1 MKAIT
6 FLFLILIM
14 IPGLSRAE
22 DNPVTDNGIIE
33 GKVVDHDTQ
42 NPVPDAVIKIVST
55 DKKTGSDNKGN
66 FRFEYLKN
74 GNYVLEIIAIGYKS
88 QMKTDI
94 VISSGKPLTVI
105 IELNASGFS
114 TESINVDANYFDKNS
129 DVNLSSV
136 NLDYEEVRR
145 SPGASEDIS
154 RMLQTAPGV
163 SVLNDQRNDL
173 VVRGGSPSENLL
185 LIDGVDLPNLSHYG
199 SQGTTGGAITFLNLK
214 FIREAD
220 IYTGGFNSKFGDR
233 LSSVVDIKLREGSFK
248 NYINNV
254 NLSFAGFGGTFEG
267 PITKKSSYL
276 FSVNRSYL
284 DLLKGALRLSAVPN
298 YWDFN
303 LKLTHKFDDN
313 NVLSLIGFSALD
325 KINFV
330 VDENTKVDDF
340 PYDSDNKTNTY
351 TGGLVYK
358 HLTKNGYLQA
368 VVSNTNTN
376 YYSDNIFAP
385 TKKQEYYLDNNE
397 NEMTSKLEYNQR
409 LSKSFFITVNGGG
422 KWGRYKNDIYAV
434 QDTTSQG
441 FVLPELRVNNSI
453 NNTKLFAGVNLTN
466 KLFNDRLVLN
476 YGLRFDYFD
485 YIKNKSTVSPR
496 IGASFYVTNSTI
508 INAAYGKYHQA
519 PLNIWLASDP
529 RNSGLNSMRSDHYI
543 AGIEQMFSK
552 DIKFVAEVYEKRYS
566 DYAVSVNNPDYI
578 LIDGGSDFGPNIV
591 GYASSSGQ
599 GYIRGIDL
607 SIQKKLTGNGLYGSI
622 NYSYSKSGF
631 TALSGGEKQA
641 AFDPTNQLTVIL
653 GYQVADDWLIGF
665 KFKYAGGRPY
675 TPFDAATSSMLGRG
689 VWDMSKFNEERYPA
703 YSRLDVRVDKKFYFK
718 KVCLTTYFELQNAY
732 NRENVY
738 SYFWN
743 KAKNEQGT
751 VYQWGFFPVG
761 GFNLEF

>member
-1 MKAIT
+1 MKTISI
-6 FLFLILIM
+6 LFLLFAIF
-14 IPGLSRAE
+14 SSNAFAE

-33 GKVVDHDTQ
+33 GKVLDHDTQ
-42 NPVPDAVIKIVST
+42 SPVADAVVKIMPLN
-55 DKKTGSDNKGN
+55 KKTGTDEKGN
-66 FRFEYLKN
+66 FRFEFLNN
-74 GNYVLEIIAIGYKS
+74 GNYILEISAVGYKTII
-88 QMKTDI
+88 KTDL
-94 VISSGKPLTVI
+94 VISSGNPVSVI
-105 IELNASGFS
+105 VEMNSTS
-114 TESINVDANYFDKNS
+114 YTTESISVDANYFDKNS
-129 DVNLSSV
+129 DVNISSV

-220 IYTGGFNSKFGDR
+220 IFTGGFSSKYGDR

-248 NYINNV
+248 NYINNL

-267 PITKKSSYL
+267 PLSKKSSYL

-303 LKLTHKFDDN
+303 LKVTNKFDDN
-313 NVLSLIGFSALD
+313 NILNIIGFSALD

-330 VDENTKVDDF
+330 TDENTKVDDF

-351 TGGLVYK
+351 TGGLVYRR
-358 HLTKNGYLQA
+358 LNKNGYLQA

-376 YYSDNIFAP
+376 YYSDNVFAP
-385 TKKQEYYLDNNE
+385 TKKREYYLDNNE
-397 NEMTSKLEYNQR
+397 NEFTSKLEYNVK
-409 LSKSFFITVNGGG
+409 LSDLFFLTVNLGG
-422 KWGRYKNDIYAV
+422 KWGRYKNDIYSV
-434 QDTTSQG
+434 QDTTPQG
-441 FVLPELRVNNSI
+441 YIIPELSVNNSI
-453 NNTKLFAGVNLTN
+453 NNTKLFGGFNITN
-466 KLFNDRLVLN
+466 KLFKDRLVLN
-476 YGLRFDYFD
+476 YGIRYDYFD
-485 YIKNKSTVSPR
+485 YIKNKSTLSPR
-496 IGASFYVTNSTI
+496 LGASFYVTNSTT
-508 INAAYGKYHQA
+508 INAAYGIFHQA
-519 PLNIWLASDP
+519 PLNIWLASDT
-529 RNSGLNSMRSDHYI
+529 RNSNLNSMRSEHFI
-543 AGIEQMFSK
+543 AGIEQVIMR

-566 DYAVSVNNPDYI
+566 NYAVSVNNPEYI
-578 LIDGGSDFGPNIV
+578 LIDGGAQFGPNLV
-591 GYASSSGQ
+591 GYASSNGQ
-599 GYIRGIDL
+599 GYVRGIDL
-607 SIQKKLTGNGLYGSI
+607 SIQKKLSGNGIYGSI
-622 NYSYSKSGF
+622 NYSYSKSEF
-631 TALSGGEKQA
+631 TALTGGEKQA
-641 AFDPTNQLTVIL
+641 AFDPTHQFTVIL
-653 GYQVADDWLIGF
+653 GYQVADDWLIGL

-675 TPFDAATSSMLGRG
+675 TPFDQVSSTQLGRG
-689 VWDMSKFNEERYPA
+689 VWDMSKFNDERYPS

-738 SYFWN
+738 GYFWN

>member
-1 MKAIT
+1 L
-6 FLFLILIM
+6 LFLILTS
-14 IPGLSRAE
+14 GVLFAE
-22 DNPVTDNGIIE
+22 DNPAADNGIIE

-42 NPVPDAVIKIVST
+42 NPVPDAVIKILSS
-55 DKKTGSDNKGN
+55 DKKTGSDDKGY
-66 FRFEYLKN
+66 FRFNNLKN
-74 GNYVLEIIAIGYKS
+74 GNYVLEITAIGYKTL
-88 QMKTDI
+88 MKNDI
-94 VISSGKPLTVI
+94 VISSGNPVTVI
-105 IELNASGFS
+105 VELNSTSFS

-129 DVNLSSV
+129 DVNISSI

-154 RMLQTAPGV
+154 RMFQTAPGV

-185 LIDGVDLPNLSHYG
+185 LIDGVDLPNISHYG

-214 FIREAD
+214 FIRDAE
-220 IYTGGFNSKFGDR
+220 IFTGGFNSKFGDR

-248 NYINNV
+248 DYINNV

-267 PITKKSSYL
+267 PVSKNTSYL

-303 LKLTHKFDDN
+303 LKLTHKIDEN
-313 NVLSLIGFSALD
+313 NILSVIGFSALD

-330 VDENTKVDDF
+330 ADADTKLDDF

-358 HLTKNGYLQA
+358 HLNKNGYLQA

-376 YYSDNIFAP
+376 YYSNNIFAP

-397 NEMTSKLEYNQR
+397 NELTSKLEYNQR
-409 LSKSFFITVNGGG
+409 ISNSLFVTVNAGGR
-422 KWGRYKNDIYAV
+422 WGRYKNDIFSV
-434 QDTTSQG
+434 QDTTAQG
-441 FVLPELRVNNSI
+441 YVLPELKVNNSI
-453 NNTKLFAGVNLTN
+453 NNTKLFAGVNFTSRLI
-466 KLFNDRLVLN
+466 KDRLVLN

-485 YIKNKSTVSPR
+485 YIKNKSTLSPR
-496 IGASFYVTNSTI
+496 VGASFYLTNTTV
-508 INAAYGKYHQA
+508 INAAYGIYHQA

-529 RNSGLNSMRSDHYI
+529 RNAKLNSMRSDHYI

-599 GYIRGIDL
+599 GYIRGIDF

-631 TALSGGEKQA
+631 TALTGEEKQA
-641 AFDPTNQLTVIL
+641 AFDPTNQFTIIL

-675 TPFDAATSSMLGRG
+675 TPFDPVISTQLGRG

-732 NRENVY
+732 NRENIY
-738 SYFWN
+738 GYFWN
-743 KAKNEQGT
+743 KAKNQQAT
-751 VYQWGFFPVG
+751 IYQWGFMPVG

>member
-1 MKAIT
+1 MKKIAFYI
-6 FLFLILIM
+6 LALIM
-14 IPGLSRAE
+14 FSSVSIAE
-22 DNPVTDNGIIE
+22 DFPAADNGIIE
-33 GKVVDHDTQ
+33 GKIIDRETQ
-42 NPVPDAVIKIVST
+42 SPVSDAVIKILNS
-55 DKKTGSDNKGN
+55 DRKTGSDEKGN

-74 GNYVLEIIAIGYKS
+74 GNYILEITAIGYKTLV
-88 QMKTDI
+88 KTDV
-94 VISSGKPLTVI
+94 VISSGNPVTVI
-105 IELNASGFS
+105 AEMNSTS
-114 TESINVDANYFDKNS
+114 YTTESISVDADYFDKNS
-129 DVNLSSV
+129 DVNISAV

-173 VVRGGSPSENLL
+173 VVRGGSPSENLIM
-185 LIDGVDLPNLSHYG
+185 IDGVDLPNISHYG

-220 IYTGGFNSKFGDR
+220 IFTGGFSSKFGDR
-233 LSSVVDIKLREGSFK
+233 LSSVVDLKLREGSFK

-267 PITKKSSYL
+267 PFSKKSSYL

-303 LKLTHKFDDN
+303 LKVTHKFDDN
-313 NVLSLIGFSALD
+313 NMLNLIGFSALD

-330 VDENTKVDDF
+330 TDEDTKVDDF

-358 HLTKNGYLQA
+358 RLNKNGYLQA
-368 VVSNTNTN
+368 VVSNTFTN

-385 TKKQEYYLDNNE
+385 TKKREYYLDNDE
-397 NEMTSKLEYNQR
+397 NEFTAKLEYN
-409 LSKSFFITVNGGG
+409 LKFSKYFLITVNGGSKLG
-422 KWGRYKNDIYAV
+422 SYKNDIYAI
-434 QDTTSQG
+434 QDTTPQG
-441 FVLPELRVNNSI
+441 YIIPELSVKNSI
-453 NNTKLFAGVNLTN
+453 NNTKLFAGVNVST
-466 KLFNDRLVLN
+466 KLLKDKLILN
-476 YGLRFDYFD
+476 YGLRYDYFD
-485 YIKNKSTVSPR
+485 YVKNKSTVSPR
-496 IGASFYVTNSTI
+496 AGASFYLTNSTI
-508 INAAYGKYHQA
+508 INAAYGIYNQT
-519 PLNIWLASDP
+519 PLNIWLSSDP
-529 RNSGLNSMRSDHYI
+529 RNNNLNSMRSDHYI
-543 AGIEQMFSK
+543 AGIEQIINR
-552 DIKFVAEVYEKRYS
+552 DIKLVAEVYEKRYS
-566 DYAVSVNNPDYI
+566 NYAVSVNNPEYI
-578 LIDGGSDFGPNIV
+578 LIDGGADFGPNIV

-599 GYIRGIDL
+599 GYVRGIDL
-607 SIQKKLTGNGLYGSI
+607 SIQKKLSGNGIYGSI

-631 TALSGGEKQA
+631 TALTGGEKQA
-641 AFDPTNQLTVIL
+641 AFDPTHQFTVIL
-653 GYQVADDWLIGF
+653 GYQVADDWLIGL

-675 TPFDAATSSMLGRG
+675 TPFDPVISTQLGRG
-689 VWDMSKFNEERYPA
+689 VYDMSKFNDERYPA
-703 YSRLDVRVDKKFYFK
+703 YSRLDVRVDKKFYIK
-718 KVCLTTYFELQNAY
+718 NVCLTTYFELQNAY

-738 SYFWN
+738 GYFWN

>member
-1 MKAIT
+1 MKKTVLYLLA
-6 FLFLILIM
+6 FLL
-14 IPGLSRAE
+14 LSSSLFAE
-22 DNPVTDNGIIE
+22 DFPASDNGVIE
-33 GKVVDHDTQ
+33 GKVIDHDTQ
-42 NPVPDAVIKIVST
+42 SPVSDAVIKILNS
-55 DKKTGSDNKGN
+55 DRKTGSDNKGN
-66 FRFEYLKN
+66 FRFDYLKN
-74 GNYVLEIIAIGYKS
+74 GNYILEITAIGYKTLV
-88 QMKTDI
+88 KTDI
-94 VISSGKPLTVI
+94 VISSGNPVTVI
-105 IELNASGFS
+105 AEINSTS
-114 TESINVDANYFDKNS
+114 YTTESISVDADYFDKNS
-129 DVNLSSV
+129 DVNISAV

-173 VVRGGSPSENLL
+173 VVRGGSPSENLIM
-185 LIDGVDLPNLSHYG
+185 IDGVDLPNISHYG

-220 IYTGGFNSKFGDR
+220 IFTGGFSSKFGDR
-233 LSSVVDIKLREGSFK
+233 LSSVVDLKLREGSFK

-267 PITKKSSYL
+267 SLSKKSSYL

-303 LKLTHKFDDN
+303 LKVTHKFDDN
-313 NVLSLIGFSALD
+313 NVLNLIGFSALD

-330 VDENTKVDDF
+330 TDENTKVDDF
-340 PYDSDNKTNTY
+340 PYDSDNKTNTF

-358 HLTKNGYLQA
+358 KLNKNGYLQA
-368 VVSNTNTN
+368 VVSNTFTN

-385 TKKQEYYLDNNE
+385 TKKREYYLDNDE
-397 NEMTSKLEYNQR
+397 NEFTAKLEYNLK
-409 LSKSFFITVNGGG
+409 LSKYFFVTVNGGSKLG
-422 KWGRYKNDIYAV
+422 SYKNDIYAV
-434 QDTTSQG
+434 QDTTPQG
-441 FVLPELRVNNSI
+441 YVIPELTVNNSI
-453 NNTKLFAGVNLTN
+453 NNTKVFGGINITN
-466 KLFNDRLVLN
+466 KLLKDRLILN
-476 YGLRFDYFD
+476 YGLRYDYFD

-496 IGASFYVTNSTI
+496 VGASFYLTTSTI
-508 INAAYGKYHQA
+508 LNAAYGVYHQT
-519 PLNIWLASDP
+519 PLNIWLSSDT

-543 AGIEQMFSK
+543 AGVEQIINR

-566 DYAVSVNNPDYI
+566 DYAVSVNNPEYI
-578 LIDGGSDFGPNIV
+578 LIDGGTEFGPNIV

-599 GYIRGIDL
+599 GYVRGIDL
-607 SIQKKLTGNGLYGSI
+607 SIQKKLSGNGIYGSI

-631 TALSGGEKQA
+631 TALTGGEKQA
-641 AFDPTNQLTVIL
+641 AFDPTHQFTVIL
-653 GYQVADDWLIGF
+653 GYQVADDWLIGL

-675 TPFDAATSSMLGRG
+675 TPFDPVLSAQLGRG
-689 VWDMSKFNEERYPA
+689 VYDMSKFNEERYPA
-703 YSRLDVRVDKKFYFK
+703 YSRLDVRVDKKFYIK
-718 KVCLTTYFELQNAY
+718 NVCLTTYFELQNAY
-732 NRENVY
+732 NRENIY
-738 SYFWN
+738 GYFWN